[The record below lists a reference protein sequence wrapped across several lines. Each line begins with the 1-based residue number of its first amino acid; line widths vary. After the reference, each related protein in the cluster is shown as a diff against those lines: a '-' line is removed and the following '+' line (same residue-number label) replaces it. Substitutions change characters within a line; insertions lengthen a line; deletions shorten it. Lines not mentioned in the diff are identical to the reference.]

1 MVAQGREG
9 DEERPEGYECDD
21 ARSPR
26 ISKYGLQ
33 LSEYDGIDD
42 TT

>member
-1 MVAQGREG
+1 MAAQGCEG
-9 DEERPEGYECDD
+9 DEKRPERDERDD

-26 ISKYGLQ
+26 ISKSGLQ